1 MIDKN
6 FNFRKSLGQNF
17 LNDDNIINKI
27 VSSLPIDKDTLVIE
41 IGPGSGVLTSKLA
54 YVAGNVLAYEIDT
67 RLESVLRNNLCSFD
81 NVDIKFQDFLKA
93 DVVKDIKEYNYRKLY
108 VVANLPYYITTPI
121 IVKLIEDELN
131 VDKIVIMVQKE
142 VGDRFKAKP
151 NSKDYSSLSV
161 FLNYYYDVFKIMD
174 VSRNV
179 FMPKPN
185 VDSIVLEFVKK
196 DDMLFVKDK
205 TLFFKL
211 IRDSFKQK
219 RKNIRNNR
227 KRKQKFKSN

>member
-27 VSSLPIDKDTLVIE
+27 VSSLPIDKNTLVIE

-121 IVKLIEDELN
+121 INKLITD
-131 VDKIVIMVQKE
+131 VIDVSYIVVMIQKE
-142 VGDRFKAKP
+142 VADRFCAVP
-151 NSKDYSSLSV
+151 GNKDYNSLTV
-161 FLNYYYDVFKIMD
+161 YLNYHLRLKSYLMLVKIHL
-174 VSRNV
+174 
-179 FMPKPN
+179 FPN
-185 VDSIVLEFVKK
+185 LRLIVL
-196 DDMLFVKDK
+196 
-205 TLFFKL
+205 
-211 IRDSFKQK
+211 
-219 RKNIRNNR
+219 
-227 KRKQKFKSN
+227 

>member
-93 DVVKDIKEYNYRKLY
+93 DVVKDIKNIIIGNYMWL
-108 VVANLPYYITTPI
+108 LICPITLQHLL
-121 IVKLIEDELN
+121 LI
-131 VDKIVIMVQKE
+131 
-142 VGDRFKAKP
+142 
-151 NSKDYSSLSV
+151 S
-161 FLNYYYDVFKIMD
+161 
-174 VSRNV
+174 
-179 FMPKPN
+179 
-185 VDSIVLEFVKK
+185 
-196 DDMLFVKDK
+196 
-205 TLFFKL
+205 
-211 IRDSFKQK
+211 
-219 RKNIRNNR
+219 
-227 KRKQKFKSN
+227 